1 MFAGVRDTKWESK
14 LLSSVPV
21 ESVAEQLKPL
31 LAQGWRPIAIAI
43 DSNVLLTLRREDDAG
58 TAITTERDEYNRTCS
73 LVLHRPVIPPG
84 NYELSSLGNE
94 PGRNAIETRHTV
106 QIFRPFALP

>member
-1 MFAGVRDTKWESK
+1 VFAGVRDTKWESK

-58 TAITTERDEYNRTCS
+58 TAITTERDEYKSTDHRQAPGFTPATFVLVRT
-73 LVLHRPVIPPG
+73 
-84 NYELSSLGNE
+84 
-94 PGRNAIETRHTV
+94 
-106 QIFRPFALP
+106 F